1 MNMPLKPSQFS
12 NNGVMEITTP
22 DTKDPQELL
31 AWSVEEF
38 SGLKVVMTTA
48 FGMEGCALIDMYSRV
63 TSELTVAYIDTGFF
77 FPETRKLIDRMSDKY
92 SNVNLVKWESP
103 VSIEQQRE
111 KYGNNLWKDD
121 SELCCKIRKVIPMK
135 QNIYKYDVWTTAIR
149 KSQTKQRSTTSV
161 VSWDPQYEVI
171 KFCPMADLTR
181 VDVWNYIQ
189 EHDVPFNQLHT
200 QGYPSIGCFY
210 CTRAVPNS
218 KPTDDTRAGRW
229 QGHEKTECGLHF

>member
-92 SNVNLVKWESP
+92 SNVNFVKWESP

-149 KSQTKQRSTTSV
+149 K
-161 VSWDPQYEVI
+161 
-171 KFCPMADLTR
+171 
-181 VDVWNYIQ
+181 
-189 EHDVPFNQLHT
+189 
-200 QGYPSIGCFY
+200 
-210 CTRAVPNS
+210 RAKPNS
-218 KPTDDTRAGRW
+218 VQRRVLSAGILNTRSSNFAPW
-229 QGHEKTECGLHF
+229 QI